1 MGSVEAGNAT
11 TEAAM
16 ARMQDV
22 RAHLDDF
29 DVNAHPLVSLVR
41 VAVAFFAGDVE
52 RSERYVAEALESGN
66 EWTAASVLMFR
77 GSMAENTGDLAAM
90 RADITTALSEFRRL
104 GERWGTASSLRALA
118 QLHTVDGD
126 LDAAEACYLEALDL
140 MTQLSSSDDE
150 GFLRV
155 RLADLRIRRGDMDGA
170 REQLRRAREAIDK
183 TGSAVESVFTLC
195 MTALVELEAGNHEEA
210 DRLYALTQ
218 ARAHTIP
225 AHHPVHGH
233 ALSMIKVMSA
243 SFALRS
249 GDVADARR
257 WLAEAFPIA
266 LATTDMPIVA
276 NVGVTTA
283 KVEAVDGDRAR
294 AARML
299 GAAAVLR
306 GAEDPTAVDI
316 KRLMADLTESLGT
329 DGFAAAYGAG
339 RALTRDDAI
348 ALLDPAQR

>member
-1 MGSVEAGNAT
+1 MH
-11 TEAAM
+11 
-16 ARMQDV
+16 DV
-22 RAHLDDF
+22 REHLDDL
-29 DVNAHPLVSLVR
+29 DVHSHPLVSLLR
-41 VAVAFFAGDVE
+41 VAVAFFAGDAE
-52 RSERYVAEALESGN
+52 RSQRYVAEALESGSD
-66 EWTAASVLMFR
+66 WTAASVLMFR

-90 RADITTALSEFRRL
+90 RTDITKALSEFRRL

-170 REQLRRAREAIDK
+170 REQLRRAHDATEK

-195 MTALVELEAGNHEEA
+195 MTALVELEAGNKPEA

-218 ARAHTIP
+218 ARARTIP
-225 AHHPVHGH
+225 PHHPIQGH
-233 ALSMIKVMSA
+233 AMSLILVMSA

-249 GDVADARR
+249 GELADAHR
-257 WLAEAFPIA
+257 WLDEAFPIA

-276 NVGVTTA
+276 NVGVTSA
-283 KVEAVDGDRAR
+283 RLEAIDGDPAV

-299 GAAAVLR
+299 GASAVLR
-306 GAEDPTAVDI
+306 GAEDSTALDI
-316 KRLMADLTESLGT
+316 KRLTADLTERLGA
-329 DGFAAAYGAG
+329 DGFAAAYAAG
-339 RALTRDDAI
+339 RALTRDEAI
-348 ALLDPAQR
+348 ALLDPSVP